1 MNLSLSNR
9 RLEVASLILIG
20 IFALFIGRLFYLQII
35 KHDHYVAL
43 ADSEQLKR
51 LKLPAKRGVIYVK
64 DGKTT
69 RPLVLNQPIYTVFA
83 DPKITTDDDA
93 IESAVQ
99 EIAGGNAMKDLP
111 KLLAR
116 KDSRYQVLAVG
127 LTRQQADMLKDKR
140 LKGVGFQ
147 EGTRRVYPEGKLAS
161 QVLGFVDA
169 SGEGRYGLE
178 GKLNERL
185 KGTDGIL
192 QSVTDVSSVPLTIG
206 GKNINQPAENGDNLV
221 LSLDRNI
228 QYQTEQSLLKFQQLY
243 GADSLSAVVMD
254 ANNGSI
260 MAMANLPDYEPAN
273 FTKVKDIGVFN
284 NNVITLDYEPAST
297 IKPFSFATAIDT
309 GAIRPT
315 DTFVNT
321 DKIQVEDR
329 VITNAFKGR
338 TGTLTSQQALSLSL
352 NTGTVTAFIRM
363 GDGQRITKEARQTV
377 YEYFHNRLKLGQKT
391 GIELSGEVAGLVVS
405 PEEQEGNAVRY
416 SNMSFG
422 QGLYPTMIQVAS
434 GYAALVNGGKYY
446 QPTVLAGTL
455 DETGAFKAEEAKSP
469 TEILQVSTSTTIENM
484 TVTAIDSYG
493 SSTHKRGYNIGG
505 KSGTA
510 EVIRDGVYTKDETV
524 GSFIG
529 HGGDSAQKYVI
540 MVRVAKR
547 GAKMEG
553 TTHAMPLYNDIS
565 NWMIDYLGIQKK
577 G

>member
-338 TGTLTSQQALSLSL
+338 TGTLTFQQALSLSL

-377 YEYFHNRLKLGQKT
+377 YEYFHNRLKFGQKT